1 MSCRSST
8 RTGGRSVHRGVTSRA
23 HRSTPATAR
32 SVMRSGSS
40 RSWPGSAMTFRRTW
54 FRSSAS
60 FASGWPPLPGL
71 CMRPRDLDPRRSPSR
86 QHDLRPTQ
94 GPSTGDR
101 PRLANRLGGRPC
113 IKTELLPQRRAAETA
128 LLERYLAQLGAHGV
142 QDYSIEQLRTDCG
155 RALLLLLAGS
165 IGWVTTVTGDDL
177 TARERALQEKAV
189 SGGRLTAAL
198 LDYGALDLIG

>member
-1 MSCRSST
+1 MI
-8 RTGGRSVHRGVTSRA
+8 HA
-23 HRSTPATAR
+23 DLHLDNMIFDP
-32 SVMRSGSS
+32 
-40 RSWPGSAMTFRRTW
+40 
-54 FRSSAS
+54 
-60 FASGWPPLPGL
+60 
-71 CMRPRDLDPRRSPSR
+71 PRDPRPVIVLDWQTVSVGPPAS
-86 QHDLRPTQ
+86 DLIFFL
-94 GPSTGDR
+94 SDS
-101 PRLANRLGGRPC
+101 LAV
-113 IKTELLPQRRAAETA
+113 EERRAAETA